1 MVKERAKYMALITC
15 PECGK
20 EISDKSI
27 QCIHCGFPLATIEKE
42 VPDGFCLI
50 DGVARD
56 LREALNKIDNYPNMT
71 PDEQKKL
78 KGWIFGQCQTI
89 SIYAAEQ
96 LLNIML
102 ESHSVPKEFDGSYK
116 RVGNGR
122 IDNIQSTNKITIK
135 CPKCGSTSVTTTT
148 RGYSIMLG
156 FIGSGKVI
164 NICGNCGHKW
174 KLNN

>member
-1 MVKERAKYMALITC
+1 MALIKC

-20 EISDKSI
+20 EISDKSK
-27 QCIHCGFPLATIEKE
+27 QCIHCGFPLPTVGE
-42 VPDGFCLI
+42 VPDGFCLV

-56 LREALNKIDNYPNMT
+56 LREALNKIDDYPNMT

-102 ESHSVPKEFDGSYK
+102 ETHAVPKEFDGSYK
-116 RVGNGR
+116 RAGNGR
-122 IDNIQSTNKITIK
+122 INSIQPTNKNTLK

-148 RGYSIMLG
+148 RGYSLMLG
-156 FIGSGKVI
+156 FIGSGRVI
-164 NICGNCGHKW
+164 NICGNCGNKW
-174 KLNN
+174 KPN